1 MNDTILS
8 LKSQIGLLILVSSI
22 FFFNFL
28 ARILPAPL
36 MPTIERHLGLDHTEA
51 GGFFLLI
58 SIGYCT
64 SLVGSGFLS
73 RWLTHRNIITLS
85 SLATG
90 AALLLVSV
98 SSTLVVINL
107 GLIFL
112 GLAAGAYLPSGI
124 TAITSSIKTAHW
136 GKAIAVHEMAPAI
149 AYIAAPLISEL
160 LLTFC
165 SWQGVFASI
174 GAMLI
179 LFGLLFLLWGRGGDF
194 KGDTPNIAN
203 IGVVTQNRTFWIM
216 TVLFSVGIATS
227 MGVFNMLPLY
237 LVAERGFERTDANTI
252 IGFSRIPSVL
262 MALIAGW
269 ISDRLGPRRTMRF
282 VLIFNGIMTIFLG
295 IVPGEWVLVMIFL
308 QPMLSACFFPA
319 GFSFLSRTSSP
330 NIRNLTIAITIFF
343 AYLAGAGLIPAGMGI
358 LGDAGQFSLSIV
370 LVGSLILASVV
381 LFRYMEYTE
390 NESGS

>member
-1 MNDTILS
+1 
-8 LKSQIGLLILVSSI
+8 
-22 FFFNFL
+22 
-28 ARILPAPL
+28 
-36 MPTIERHLGLDHTEA
+36 
-51 GGFFLLI
+51 
-58 SIGYCT
+58 
-64 SLVGSGFLS
+64 
-73 RWLTHRNIITLS
+73 
-85 SLATG
+85 
-90 AALLLVSV
+90 
-98 SSTLVVINL
+98 
-107 GLIFL
+107 
-112 GLAAGAYLPSGI
+112 
-124 TAITSSIKTAHW
+124 
-136 GKAIAVHEMAPAI
+136 
-149 AYIAAPLISEL
+149 
-160 LLTFC
+160 
-165 SWQGVFASI
+165 
-174 GAMLI
+174 
-179 LFGLLFLLWGRGGDF
+179 
-194 KGDTPNIAN
+194 
-203 IGVVTQNRTFWIM
+203 
-216 TVLFSVGIATS
+216 

-252 IGFSRIPSVL
+252 IGFSRIPSVI

-295 IVPGEWVLVMIFL
+295 IVPGEWVLVMVFL

-319 GFSFLSRTSSP
+319 GFSFLSRISSP